1 MLSINIV
8 SKTSAATTTTK
19 KGKEKTIPVRYAK
32 VVLACR
38 QNVRNLVVPTAAVT
52 HKWAVPDGGHPTHRR
67 DDDDDVEN
75 RHKICPSIACQS
87 FQWAGSCSFF
97 FWKTHFYT
105 HDLHVGGKRG
115 LDRPRHLSGNQL
127 LLLHSPRCSRMRCFQ
142 QGRCEYFFTFVS
154 ISTKCTVFKPF
165 LYNF

>member
-1 MLSINIV
+1 MSL
-8 SKTSAATTTTK
+8 KPPQQQQQQQK

-67 DDDDDVEN
+67 DDDDDDVEN
-75 RHKICPSIACQS
+75 RHKICPLIACQS

-97 FWKTHFYT
+97 SEKRISTPMIFMWEGRGVWTGPDTCPAINCFCCIHHGVPECVVFNKSVANTFSLLFQFRQSVPFSSLRHFYAI
-105 HDLHVGGKRG
+105 
-115 LDRPRHLSGNQL
+115 
-127 LLLHSPRCSRMRCFQ
+127 F
-142 QGRCEYFFTFVS
+142 
-154 ISTKCTVFKPF
+154 
-165 LYNF
+165 